1 MSNLYVAVLA
11 RLILKQVEN
20 PQEVETT
27 IINILDFLDAVYF
40 LGIPQTVLGI
50 EVLVFELG
58 NGIET
63 LT

>member
-40 LGIPQTVLGI
+40 LGIPQTVLGSI
-50 EVLVFELG
+50 
-58 NGIET
+58 
-63 LT
+63 